1 MIEFIYI
8 LMGLSVGVFIANLV
22 AGSTIKKLNCRVMQL
37 EGKKKYNH
45 SGKDVFDVPC
55 WKCGTVNTAG
65 RHKKKF

>member
-1 MIEFIYI
+1 MMESIYI
-8 LMGLSVGVFIANLV
+8 FMGLSVGVFIANLI
-22 AGSTIKKLNCRVMQL
+22 AGRTIKKLNCRIKQL

-65 RHKKKF
+65 RYENKF